1 MANYQNQINAA
12 AELSSK
18 EYNASQKANELAV
31 LGTKAAQTNPYKAAL
46 YTATANSLRDA
57 RGYALQIAA
66 ISENGYDPQLSAALK
81 AASKTF
87 VPAACHKRAGAYEIQ
102 ADNFDKFAAKTLT
115 EQASKAPPASQ
126 GPIGNTPPVFQPPGS
141 SGNPYPT
148 PSGGGGAQP
157 PLNGPPNNPDLPDDL
172 PGGAVPDD
180 DVPPPTEP
188 SWLVPG
194 ILLAGVALA
203 AWALSKAK

>member
-18 EYNASQKANELAV
+18 EYNASQKANELAA
-31 LGTKAAQTNPYKAAL
+31 LGAKAVQTNPYKVAL

-102 ADNFDKFAAKTLT
+102 ADSFDKLAAKTIAA
-115 EQASKAPPASQ
+115 QSAPSAKL
-126 GPIGNTPPVFQPPGS
+126 PPMFKPPS
-141 SGNPYPT
+141 NNGNPYQT
-148 PSGGGGAQP
+148 PASGGDGLP
-157 PLNGPPNNPDLPDDL
+157 PLNPPLPS
-172 PGGAVPDD
+172 DD
-180 DVPPPTEP
+180 DAGPLGNEGGESGDGTPPIAQEP
-188 SWLVPG
+188 GWLVPT
-194 ILLAGVALA
+194 ILLGAVAFIA
-203 AWALSKAK
+203 YVVSKGGR